1 MIQIT
6 QAKGIAIY
14 SFRHEPNKLCTT
26 VENGIRLFPTLIIHI
41 WDKSLTLI
49 FYLYRKHITI

>member
-26 VENGIRLFPTLIIHI
+26 VENGSKQSKIG
-41 WDKSLTLI
+41 S
-49 FYLYRKHITI
+49 

>member
-41 WDKSLTLI
+41 
-49 FYLYRKHITI
+49 